1 MLSLSFF
8 RRSVLLLSER
18 EMSRCLSVKQ
28 KGERGGEK
36 CGTTTTSFNAFV
48 RSSRLSK
55 CDQDRAEPHSFF
67 FSFVGLALSLLLFF
81 SLLSSLSSRVERLPA
96 RTARRSLP
104 DTSAAAAAAARRAEK
119 EEQRKQERERDRHLS
134 INGSLSAAASSP
146 SPKKSTMDADPL
158 VKTLR
163 QAFVQTL
170 SSNPVSL
177 FELPSG

>member
-1 MLSLSFF
+1 VIETELSLTLFF
-8 RRSVLLLSER
+8 L
-18 EMSRCLSVKQ
+18 
-28 KGERGGEK
+28 
-36 CGTTTTSFNAFV
+36 
-48 RSSRLSK
+48 
-55 CDQDRAEPHSFF
+55 
-67 FSFVGLALSLLLFF
+67 FVGLALSLLLFF

-96 RTARRSLP
+96 RPARRSLP
-104 DTSAAAAAAARRAEK
+104 DTSRQQQPLLD
-119 EEQRKQERERDRHLS
+119 EQRRKSRGSKKERERDRHLS